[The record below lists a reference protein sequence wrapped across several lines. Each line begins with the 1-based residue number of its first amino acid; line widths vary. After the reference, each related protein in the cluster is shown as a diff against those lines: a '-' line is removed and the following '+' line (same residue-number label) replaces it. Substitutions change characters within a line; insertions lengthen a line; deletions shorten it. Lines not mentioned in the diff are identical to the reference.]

1 MVKYLFNYPVID
13 WYEKELQLMG
23 QSLGEYVASMKLDGI
38 EQLIYDNNMILKYKE
53 STIGVHL
60 EYWSYWI
67 DFWWN
72 NQQRLDYIFESNEEK
87 KHYYKAQNIYE
98 WIEYIKKNITLALNL
113 KPQYLVWHVSEAN
126 VQEIFTYN
134 FYYNDRQVLL
144 ATSEVF
150 NEVAKIIPDNVLILF
165 ENLWWPGLR
174 LNSMENVVYFFE
186 KLKHNNVGIML
197 DTGHLMN
204 TNINL
209 TSELEASIFIKDIV
223 NNLGSFASLI
233 KGVHLNCS
241 LSGQYQKKF
250 IEQLFKFCEFD
261 KHRLWEHITKI
272 DKHEIFQTK
281 APSFLIDYIQPQYV
295 VHELAY
301 DNLILLR
308 NKIMAQSR
316 NCKMY

>member
-250 IEQLFKFCEFD
+250 IEQQFKFCEFD

-316 NCKMY
+316 NCKIY

>member
-53 STIGVHL
+53 LTIGVHL

-150 NEVAKIIPDNVLILF
+150 NEVTKIIPDNVLILF

-250 IEQLFKFCEFD
+250 IEQQFKFCEFD
-261 KHRLWEHITKI
+261 KHRLWEHIIKI

>member
-1 MVKYLFNYPVID
+1 MVKYLFNYSVID

-250 IEQLFKFCEFD
+250 IEQQFKFCEFD

>member
-53 STIGVHL
+53 LTIGVHL

-126 VQEIFTYN
+126 VQEIFAYN

-250 IEQLFKFCEFD
+250 IEQQFKFCEFD
-261 KHRLWEHITKI
+261 KHRLWEHIIKI

>member
-53 STIGVHL
+53 LTIGVHL

-165 ENLWWPGLR
+165 ENLWWTGLR

-250 IEQLFKFCEFD
+250 IEQQFKFCEFD
-261 KHRLWEHITKI
+261 KHRLWEHIIKI

>member
-241 LSGQYQKKF
+241 LSGQYQKKI
-250 IEQLFKFCEFD
+250 IEQQFKFCEFD

>member
-250 IEQLFKFCEFD
+250 IEQQFKFCEF
-261 KHRLWEHITKI
+261 

>member
-186 KLKHNNVGIML
+186 KLKHNNVDIML

-250 IEQLFKFCEFD
+250 IEQQFKFCEFD

>member
-53 STIGVHL
+53 LTIGVHL

-67 DFWWN
+67 EFWWN
-72 NQQRLDYIFESNEEK
+72 NEQRLDYIFESNEEK
-87 KHYYKAQNIYE
+87 IDYYKAQNIYE

-250 IEQLFKFCEFD
+250 IEQQFKFCEFD
-261 KHRLWEHITKI
+261 KHRLWEHIIKI

>member
-250 IEQLFKFCEFD
+250 IEQQFKFCEFD
-261 KHRLWEHITKI
+261 KHRLWNILQK
-272 DKHEIFQTK
+272 
-281 APSFLIDYIQPQYV
+281 LINMKFFKLKLQV
-295 VHELAY
+295 F
-301 DNLILLR
+301 
-308 NKIMAQSR
+308 
-316 NCKMY
+316 

>member
-241 LSGQYQKKF
+241 LSGQYQKNF
-250 IEQLFKFCEFD
+250 IEQQFKFCEFD

>member
-38 EQLIYDNNMILKYKE
+38 EQLIYDNNMILRYKE
-53 STIGVHL
+53 LTIGVHL

-250 IEQLFKFCEFD
+250 IEQQFKFCEFD
-261 KHRLWEHITKI
+261 KHRLWEHIIKI

>member
-53 STIGVHL
+53 LTIGVHL

-241 LSGQYQKKF
+241 LSGQYQKKLLNSNLNF
-250 IEQLFKFCEFD
+250 VNLIN
-261 KHRLWEHITKI
+261 
-272 DKHEIFQTK
+272 
-281 APSFLIDYIQPQYV
+281 IDYGNILQK
-295 VHELAY
+295 
-301 DNLILLR
+301 LINMKFFKLKL
-308 NKIMAQSR
+308 QVF
-316 NCKMY
+316 

>member
-250 IEQLFKFCEFD
+250 IEQQFKFCEFD
-261 KHRLWEHITKI
+261 KHRLWEHIIKI

-281 APSFLIDYIQPQYV
+281 VPSFLIDYIQPQYV

>member
-250 IEQLFKFCEFD
+250 IEQQFKFCEFD

-272 DKHEIFQTK
+272 DEHEIFQTK

>member
-13 WYEKELQLMG
+13 WYEKELQLMV

-53 STIGVHL
+53 LTIGVHL

-250 IEQLFKFCEFD
+250 IEQQFKFCEFD
-261 KHRLWEHITKI
+261 KHRLWEHIIKI

>member
-53 STIGVHL
+53 LTIGVHL

-223 NNLGSFASLI
+223 NNLGGFASLI

-250 IEQLFKFCEFD
+250 IEQQFKFCEFD

>member
-23 QSLGEYVASMKLDGI
+23 QSFGEYVASMKLDGI

-53 STIGVHL
+53 LTIGVHL

-250 IEQLFKFCEFD
+250 IEQQFKFCEFD
-261 KHRLWEHITKI
+261 KHRLWEHIIKI

>member
-1 MVKYLFNYPVID
+1 MVKCLFNYPVID

-250 IEQLFKFCEFD
+250 IEQQFKFCEFD

>member
-23 QSLGEYVASMKLDGI
+23 QSLGEYVASMKLNGI

-53 STIGVHL
+53 LTIGVHL

-186 KLKHNNVGIML
+186 KLKHNNIGIML

-250 IEQLFKFCEFD
+250 IEQQFKFCEFD
-261 KHRLWEHITKI
+261 KHRLWEHIIKI

>member
-23 QSLGEYVASMKLDGI
+23 REYVASMKLDGI

-53 STIGVHL
+53 LTIGVHL

-250 IEQLFKFCEFD
+250 IEQQFKFCEFD
-261 KHRLWEHITKI
+261 KHRLWEHIIKI

>member
-134 FYYNDRQVLL
+134 FYYNDRQVLS

-250 IEQLFKFCEFD
+250 IEQQFKFCEFD

>member
-38 EQLIYDNNMILKYKE
+38 EQLIYDNNMILKYKK

-250 IEQLFKFCEFD
+250 IEQQFKFCEFD

>member
-53 STIGVHL
+53 LTIGVHL

-250 IEQLFKFCEFD
+250 IEQQFKFCEFD
-261 KHRLWEHITKI
+261 KNRLWEHIIKI

>member
-1 MVKYLFNYPVID
+1 MK
-13 WYEKELQLMG
+13 KELQLMG

-53 STIGVHL
+53 LTIGVHL

-250 IEQLFKFCEFD
+250 IEQQFKFCEFD
-261 KHRLWEHITKI
+261 KHRLWEHIIKI

-308 NKIMAQSR
+308 NKIMAQ
-316 NCKMY
+316 

>member
-13 WYEKELQLMG
+13 WYEKELRLMG

-250 IEQLFKFCEFD
+250 IEQQFKFCEFD

>member
-13 WYEKELQLMG
+13 WYEKGLQLMG

-250 IEQLFKFCEFD
+250 IEQQFKFCEFD

>member
-72 NQQRLDYIFESNEEK
+72 NQHRLDYIFESNEEK

-250 IEQLFKFCEFD
+250 IEQQFKFCEFD

>member
-134 FYYNDRQVLL
+134 FYYDDRQVLL

-250 IEQLFKFCEFD
+250 IEQQFKFCEFD

>member
-1 MVKYLFNYPVID
+1 MVKYLFNYSVID

-53 STIGVHL
+53 LTIGVHL

-250 IEQLFKFCEFD
+250 IEQQFKFCEFD
-261 KHRLWEHITKI
+261 KHRLWEHIIKI

>member
-23 QSLGEYVASMKLDGI
+23 QSLGEYVASMKLNGI

-53 STIGVHL
+53 LTIGVHL

-250 IEQLFKFCEFD
+250 IEQQFKFCEFD
-261 KHRLWEHITKI
+261 KHRLWEHIIKI

>member
-23 QSLGEYVASMKLDGI
+23 QSLGEYVVSMKLDGI

-53 STIGVHL
+53 LTIGVHL

-250 IEQLFKFCEFD
+250 IEQQFKFCEFD
-261 KHRLWEHITKI
+261 KHRLWEHIIKI

>member
-250 IEQLFKFCEFD
+250 IEQQFKFCEFD
-261 KHRLWEHITKI
+261 KHRLWEHIIKI

>member
-53 STIGVHL
+53 LTIGVHL

-87 KHYYKAQNIYE
+87 KYYYKAQNIYE

-250 IEQLFKFCEFD
+250 IEQQFKFCEFD
-261 KHRLWEHITKI
+261 KHRLWEHIIKI

>member
-53 STIGVHL
+53 LTIGVHL

-250 IEQLFKFCEFD
+250 IEQQFKFCEFD
-261 KHRLWEHITKI
+261 KHRLWEHIIKI

-281 APSFLIDYIQPQYV
+281 APSFLIDYIQPQFV

>member
-13 WYEKELQLMG
+13 WYEKELLLMG

-53 STIGVHL
+53 LTIGVHL

-250 IEQLFKFCEFD
+250 IEQQFKFCEFD
-261 KHRLWEHITKI
+261 KHRLWEHIIKI

-308 NKIMAQSR
+308 NKIMEQSR